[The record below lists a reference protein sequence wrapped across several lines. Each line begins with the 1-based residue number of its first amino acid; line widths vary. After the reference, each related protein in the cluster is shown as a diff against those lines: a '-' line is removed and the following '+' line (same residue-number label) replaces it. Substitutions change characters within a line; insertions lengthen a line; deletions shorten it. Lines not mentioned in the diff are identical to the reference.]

1 MTRRASPPKQG
12 LYDPAHEHDS
22 CGIGFVVDAHGRKS
36 HSIVEQG
43 VQVLL
48 NLEHRG
54 ACGCEKNTGDGA
66 GILMQ
71 MPHRFLA
78 EECDKIGITLPAAG
92 RYGAGI
98 VFLPRDARGRA
109 DCEEVWKRLGA
120 EEGMPVLGW
129 RDLPTDNRTLGPSA
143 VAGRTPLFTSRWP
156 PSLPNTANRRSSAAP
171 AERRDCC
178 RRDRAGRPAQR
189 GGVSTR
195 AGWLQ
200 KM

>member
-1 MTRRASPPKQG
+1 SRPRSPPRTKNRIKRARAAEKTPRAARRHAKLPRSFLNRG
-12 LYDPAHEHDS
+12 TDMRPPAPPPPPPKEGRCDPAHEHDS

-54 ACGCEKNTGDGA
+54 ACGCEKNTCDAA

-78 EECDKIGITLPAAG
+78 EECDRIGITLPAAG

-98 VFLPRDARGRA
+98 VFLPRDPRGRA
-109 DCEEVWKRLGA
+109 HCEE
-120 EEGMPVLGW
+120 
-129 RDLPTDNRTLGPSA
+129 
-143 VAGRTPLFTSRWP
+143 
-156 PSLPNTANRRSSAAP
+156 
-171 AERRDCC
+171 
-178 RRDRAGRPAQR
+178 
-189 GGVSTR
+189 
-195 AGWLQ
+195 
-200 KM
+200 

>member
-1 MTRRASPPKQG
+1 M
-12 LYDPAHEHDS
+12 
-22 CGIGFVVDAHGRKS
+22 DAHGRKS

-92 RYGAGI
+92 RYGAASCSC
-98 VFLPRDARGRA
+98 P
-109 DCEEVWKRLGA
+109 
-120 EEGMPVLGW
+120 
-129 RDLPTDNRTLGPSA
+129 
-143 VAGRTPLFTSRWP
+143 
-156 PSLPNTANRRSSAAP
+156 
-171 AERRDCC
+171 
-178 RRDRAGRPAQR
+178 
-189 GGVSTR
+189 
-195 AGWLQ
+195 
-200 KM
+200 